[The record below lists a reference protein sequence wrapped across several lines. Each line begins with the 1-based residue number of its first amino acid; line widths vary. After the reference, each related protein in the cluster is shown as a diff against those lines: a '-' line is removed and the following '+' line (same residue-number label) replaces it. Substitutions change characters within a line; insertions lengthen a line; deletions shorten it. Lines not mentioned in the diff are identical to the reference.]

1 MSTFVMSPLRVLL
14 LVAGATFQLCLVSPV
29 SAGIQSIEPAQTHSQ
44 TLTLNQAQR
53 AAIARSKLLGGQ
65 DLAVQ
70 ASREMALAA
79 SQRPDPV
86 LKFGVDNLPVS
97 GPDRFSVRN
106 DFMTMRRVGVMQ
118 ELTRADKRASRSDR
132 YTRMADKA
140 AADKIVAIANLQRDT
155 ALAWLDRYYAEQA
168 LMILTELT
176 SQARQ
181 EISAAAAAYR
191 GGKGGQAELFAA
203 QSTLTNIEDRSSE
216 ARRRLA
222 NAKVMLARWSGLPSD
237 ASLAGAPVM
246 DAIRL
251 NPATLDT
258 ELDHHPEI
266 TALRMQEAVAIAD
279 VKVAEAEKKSDW
291 SVELA
296 YQQRGPAY
304 SNMVSIGFS
313 VPIQWNQKNR
323 QNHEVAAKLALA
335 EQAKAEREDMLRTHI
350 ADTRILINEWENGR
364 ERIGRYTAELRPQ
377 AHHRTEATIAAY
389 RGGKA
394 TLTDVLTARRAET
407 DLLLQIVQLQAD
419 TAQRWARLNYLQP
432 DPGILIGSEMEVMH
446 SNGASK

>member
-1 MSTFVMSPLRVLL
+1 MSILVIPPVRVLL
-14 LVAGATFQLCLVSPV
+14 LVAGVACQFFLVSGV
-29 SAGIQSIEPAQTHSQ
+29 SAGIQSNQPLPAQMV
-44 TLTLNQAQR
+44 TLKQAQQ
-53 AAIARSKLLGGQ
+53 AAIARSKILTGQ
-65 DLAVQ
+65 DLAIQ
-70 ASREMALAA
+70 ASRDMATAA

-86 LKFGVDNLPVS
+86 LKFGIDNLPVS
-97 GPDRFSVRN
+97 GNDRFSVNN

-118 ELTRADKRASRSDR
+118 ELTRADKRTSRSDR
-132 YTRMADKA
+132 YTRMADKI

-168 LMILTELT
+168 LVILTELT

-181 EISAAAAAYR
+181 EIAAATGAYR
-191 GGKGGQAELFAA
+191 GGKGSQAELFAA
-203 QSTLTNIEDRSSE
+203 QGTLTGIEDRSSE

-222 NAKVMLARWSGLPSD
+222 NAKVMLARWSGLPPD
-237 ASLAGAPVM
+237 APLAGAPVM

-251 NPATLDT
+251 NAATLDT

-296 YQQRGPAY
+296 FQQRGPAY

-313 VPIQWNQKNR
+313 APLQWNQKNR
-323 QNHEVAAKLALA
+323 QDREVAAKLALA
-335 EQAKAEREDMLRTHI
+335 EQAKAEREDMLRTHV
-350 ADTRILINEWENGR
+350 AETRILINEWENGR
-364 ERIGRYTAELRPQ
+364 ERIGRTTAELRPQ

-394 TLTDVLTARRAET
+394 TLTDVLTARRTET
-407 DLLLQIVQLQAD
+407 DLLLQLVQLQAD

-432 DPGILIGSEMEVMH
+432 DPDVMMGSDMEVMH
-446 SNGASK
+446 SSEASK